1 MEFSMS
7 EISNKLYRVIFTDS
21 QLESLGISVGD
32 VCSQVEVFDE
42 DGDAL
47 FKNLKWKSD
56 GIWWLN
62 KREVEELTETN

>member
-1 MEFSMS
+1 MS
-7 EISNKLYRVIFTDS
+7 KISNKLYRVIFTDS
-21 QLESLGISVGD
+21 QLESLGISVGY
-32 VCSQVEVFDE
+32 VCNQVEDFDE

-47 FKNLKWKSD
+47 FKNLNWKSD

>member
-1 MEFSMS
+1 MS

>member
-1 MEFSMS
+1 MS
-7 EISNKLYRVIFTDS
+7 KISNKLYRVIFTDS

-32 VCSQVEVFDE
+32 VCRQVEVFDE

-47 FKNLKWKSD
+47 FKNLNWKSD

-62 KREVEELTETN
+62 KREVEELAETN

>member
-1 MEFSMS
+1 MS
-7 EISNKLYRVIFTDS
+7 ETSNKLYRVIFTDS

-47 FKNLKWKSD
+47 FKNLNWKSD

>member
-1 MEFSMS
+1 MS
-7 EISNKLYRVIFTDS
+7 KISNKLYRVIFTDS

>member
-1 MEFSMS
+1 MS
-7 EISNKLYRVIFTDS
+7 KISNKLYRVIFTDS
-21 QLESLGISVGD
+21 QLESLGISIGD
-32 VCSQVEVFDE
+32 VCNQVEDFDE

-47 FKNLKWKSD
+47 FKNLNWKSD